1 MLSRLGP
8 TKTFQLFRKNSPSNF
23 EAHSLLRLTMSF
35 KKESL
40 GKENRKRKIKR
51 MTE

>member
-1 MLSRLGP
+1 MLSRIGP

-23 EAHSLLRLTMSF
+23 RSTLTIKADDVI

-40 GKENRKRKIKR
+40 GKENTKRKKKR
-51 MTE
+51 MNE